1 MDVGFNN
8 ETTGIIYIYI
18 YSWYIMVDWWFWRVA
33 VYYPWGV
40 LWGNH
45 HHHHPWSGNP
55 MLNDTFRVFWTQ
67 VFTQQFGMDIRTIRI
82 AMARFLLRV
91 PKKSS
96 KIKTVGNLDWPVCG
110 FRFRLLKWQVVLG
123 EFWDWHTPEDGF
135 NLGVN
140 LDQCHSRWFHGARA
154 RNFRTHLY
162 SDCLVSVPFLLLTT
176 CQSLL

>member
-1 MDVGFNN
+1 
-8 ETTGIIYIYI
+8 
-18 YSWYIMVDWWFWRVA
+18 MVDWWFWRVA

-45 HHHHPWSGNP
+45 HHHHHHHPWSGNP
-55 MLNDTFRVFWTQ
+55 VLNDTFRVFWTLLKYSLSSL
-67 VFTQQFGMDIRTIRI
+67 GWIIRTIRI

-96 KIKTVGNLDWPVCG
+96 KIKTVGNLDWPVRG

-123 EFWDWHTPEDGF
+123 EFGDWHTPEDGL

-140 LDQCHSRWFHGARA
+140 LEQCHSRW
-154 RNFRTHLY
+154 FRTHLY

-176 CQSLL
+176 FQSLL